1 MARVRILFAL
11 LLFLGTVGAAAV
23 IAEENRASGSV
34 SSVDEELDGLF
45 ADLKTANDPQAAK
58 ALEKRIWSAWLQSG
72 SPTVDLLIA
81 RASKAMQSKDFS
93 LAMEVLNT
101 AIELKP
107 DYAEGWNKRATLHY
121 MMKNYG
127 ESIGDIQRTLAIEPR
142 HFGAMSGLGSILK
155 IYGDDKGALE
165 IYRRALDVYPLM
177 ENAGKEVEKLAEDV
191 EGRGI

>member
-1 MARVRILFAL
+1 MACARAFFLSFL
-11 LLFLGTVGAAAV
+11 LLLTAGVTSVV
-23 IAEENRASGSV
+23 AEGHRPSV
-34 SSVDEELDGLF
+34 SLQSSADELDGLF
-45 ADLKTANDPQAAK
+45 AELKTAEDTAAAK
-58 ALEKRIWSAWLQSG
+58 SLEKRIWAAWLQSG
-72 SPTVDLLIA
+72 SATVDLLIA
-81 RASKAMQSKDFS
+81 RASKAMQSKDFG
-93 LAMEVLNT
+93 LAMQVLDT

-177 ENAGKEVEKLAEDV
+177 ENASREVEKLAEEV